1 MLGYYRWAKTPQCRS
16 LHSSAVLQSTY
27 RGYNMHGTLREWAL
41 RMIRKEDVQIAARK
55 DSRRRIREHQVYAKD
70 LMEMADSYVF
80 NEIVKKERNDTPPTG
95 KAGRRVRQGD
105 NLLARA
111 GNPFMARSRG
121 EGLRVAKDRMG
132 RLREALRLYMRAAQR
147 ADGTMP
153 VIGSR
158 VWGTTHFMERRIL
171 RTARKLDT
179 TEGIVRK
186 HYRPAQQDTVNWG
199 VRRTEKVEEKDLEWV
214 KGPPKDVRPSARG
227 LAYKTEQQ
235 LPPLHRLAPSAV
247 ERARMPLLQAF
258 PGIGNVGGGHVLSL
272 GHAHYASRG
281 LLGTPPPPSSPSA
294 TPFSTAP
301 GPESTPRTPPVALSP
316 AGEPRPYYHY
326 PYAPPSFADA
336 ESETDADGPPAVFAH
351 PDPTLLRAP
360 PWTRRGKM
368 LRWAKYSKK
377 NENVMKAYFPAPH
390 APPPGPVQAGASR
403 EVGERAGELKGA
415 TEAAAGQGTVKL
427 AWVRE
432 PVRVSLSSFVVPF
445 F

>member
-1 MLGYYRWAKTPQCRS
+1 
-16 LHSSAVLQSTY
+16 
-27 RGYNMHGTLREWAL
+27 
-41 RMIRKEDVQIAARK
+41 MIRKEDVQIAARK

-199 VRRTEKVEEKDLEWV
+199 VRRTEKVEEKDL
-214 KGPPKDVRPSARG
+214 DARG

-258 PGIGNVGGGHVLSL
+258 PGIGNVSGGHVLSL

-301 GPESTPRTPPVALSP
+301 GPESTPRTPPAALSP
-316 AGEPRPYYHY
+316 AGEPRPYYNY
-326 PYAPPSFADA
+326 PYPPPSFADA
-336 ESETDADGPPAVFAH
+336 DSEIGADPPAVFAH

-377 NENVMKAYFPAPH
+377 NEN
-390 APPPGPVQAGASR
+390 AGASR
-403 EVGERAGELKGA
+403 EVGERAGELKGV
-415 TEAAAGQGTVKL
+415 TGVAGQGAVKL

-432 PVRVSLSSFVVPF
+432 SPPPTSQPSLAHALRLRLAGKVRVYSTRAWAGDT
-445 F
+445 